1 MVDKSFNIYLY
12 ASGSVGVEIQT
23 PAVTKGTLSFKNY
36 MKNSI
41 GKQYSMSLDT
51 SAVGL
56 SSTNTADICLGI
68 NGTYDL
74 DNLNSSG
81 LPNSWSIGSVCG
93 GVWKTGSII
102 IPVFV
107 R

>member
-1 MVDKSFNIYLY
+1 M
-12 ASGSVGVEIQT
+12 SVV
-23 PAVTKGTLSFKNY
+23 
-36 MKNSI
+36 
-41 GKQYSMSLDT
+41 KQSS
-51 SAVGL
+51 
-56 SSTNTADICLGI
+56 SSTNTVDICLGI

-81 LPNSWSIGSVCG
+81 LPNSWSIGSVGG